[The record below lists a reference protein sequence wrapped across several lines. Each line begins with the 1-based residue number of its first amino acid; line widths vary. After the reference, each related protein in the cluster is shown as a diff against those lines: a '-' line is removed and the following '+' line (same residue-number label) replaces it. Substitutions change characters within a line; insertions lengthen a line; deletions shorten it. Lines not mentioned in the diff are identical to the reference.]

1 MTEFELLSV
10 PVGLVLGLGMTKI
23 LGSVTSIIRN
33 RNHIKLHW
41 LPFTWALVFILFLL
55 VFFFHIWDI
64 NLRYQEESTSWTWP
78 HYGPVI
84 LHIVLMYLGCGLILP
99 SEKTTNQLSDLL
111 VDFEAHG
118 KLALI
123 LLAITLMIS
132 WPFNMYLHAM
142 PFFVPGNYLNLILTI
157 LIIAFLKF
165 NNRSFRNIITILFLV
180 IQIYGMLFHWSR
192 PGHFEYVNQDEAIE
206 ELKAAGK

>member
-1 MTEFELLSV
+1 MTEFELISV
-10 PVGLVLGLGMTKI
+10 PIGLVLGLGITKI
-23 LGSVTSIIRN
+23 LASISSLIRD
-33 RNHIKLHW
+33 RKHIKLHW
-41 LPFTWALVFILFLL
+41 MPFVWAVSLILFAL

-64 NLRYQEESTSWTWP
+64 NLSYQEESISWTWP

-132 WPFNMYLHAM
+132 WPFNMY
-142 PFFVPGNYLNLILTI
+142 FF
-157 LIIAFLKF
+157 
-165 NNRSFRNIITILFLV
+165 
-180 IQIYGMLFHWSR
+180 
-192 PGHFEYVNQDEAIE
+192 
-206 ELKAAGK
+206 